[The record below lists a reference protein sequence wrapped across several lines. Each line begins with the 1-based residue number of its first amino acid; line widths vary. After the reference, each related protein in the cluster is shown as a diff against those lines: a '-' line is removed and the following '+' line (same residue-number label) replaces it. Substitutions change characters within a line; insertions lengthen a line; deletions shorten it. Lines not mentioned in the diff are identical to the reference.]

1 MSEKKI
7 RDTKKRVSNIKE
19 RERERERERQQVTS
33 LT

>member
-7 RDTKKRVSNIKE
+7 RDTKKRVSNVNK
-19 RERERERERQQVTS
+19 REREREQVTS